1 MNWIDVKGFPN
12 YEVCAEGIVRH
23 KISKKVKTKRVI
35 RGYYSCDLVHKNKRK
50 NWSLHRLLAIHFLPN
65 PENKPEVNHIDGN
78 KFNNDLSNLEW
89 CTRAENLKHARDNY
103 LIDNIKNSSLSF
115 DDILFIRTYGYLYTG
130 VQLASMLNTTTA
142 TVSRI
147 RNFKVAKY

>member
-1 MNWIDVKGFPN
+1 M
-12 YEVCAEGIVRH
+12 Y
-23 KISKKVKTKRVI
+23 
-35 RGYYSCDLVHKNKRK
+35 KNKRK
-50 NWSLHRLLAIHFLPN
+50 NWILHRLLAIHFLPN

-130 VQLASMLNTTTA
+130 VQLADILNTTTA

-147 RNFKVAKY
+147 KNFKVANY